1 MSSRPAIRSTT
12 EYHLTRG
19 PDYRPRVSPH
29 DRSRNVLLLH
39 ANMPLKSPA
48 EINVAR
54 TYVVV
59 VANTRFAAR
68 ALTHSHLVVQ
78 TRRRTAYARAHAPC
92 TRVSL
97 CVAPSTQSCH
107 VHVQINFF
115 QVAGRSITSRAPLSQ
130 RTHRPMRAT
139 RARAHKRT
147 AHVAVHVR
155 SIGSVIG

>member
-107 VHVQINFF
+107 VHVQIISSKSP
-115 QVAGRSITSRAPLSQ
+115 ADRSPRARRCRREHTGRCGQ
-130 RTHRPMRAT
+130 
-139 RARAHKRT
+139 RARART
-147 AHVAVHVR
+147 SEQHMSLCTFDRSAV
-155 SIGSVIG
+155 